1 MNHLAHCFLSFG
13 NDDLLLGNF
22 IGDYVKGH
30 DWQYYPKGVQTGLLL
45 HRRIDAFTDSHER
58 VRACTGRIRL
68 FAGRFAGPVCDI
80 LFDHLLVRSWSQHS
94 NEPLETFTHNTY
106 AGLQRRA
113 SEMPAILQERLPRM
127 ISGDF
132 LTGYAYRE
140 GLEFVFERF
149 VRRLPGS
156 MDYRAL
162 LDFFEQQLPA
172 FDADFAV
179 FFPALVAEAQQ
190 FVAAET

>member
-22 IGDYVKGH
+22 IGDYVKGN
-30 DWQYYPKGVQTGLLL
+30 DWQQYPRGVQVGLLL
-45 HRRIDAFTDSHER
+45 HRRIDSFTDGHER

-80 LFDHLLVRSWSQHS
+80 LFDHLLVRAWSQHADV
-94 NEPLETFTHNTY
+94 PLQTFTQNTY
-106 AGLQRRA
+106 AGLTRRA
-113 SEMPAILQERLPRM
+113 AEMPDFLQERLPRM
-127 ISGDF
+127 IAGDF
-132 LTGYAYRE
+132 LGGYAYRA

-149 VRRLPGS
+149 IRRLPAS
-156 MDYRAL
+156 MDYQAL
-162 LDFFEQQLPA
+162 LDFFESRLPE

-179 FFPALVAEAQQ
+179 FFPELVAEAQR
-190 FVAAET
+190 FVASET